1 MPRMAWRIDE
11 QVIRGEID
19 SRTRDRVTGRIWF
32 VGREEPVVLDL
43 AGNPYRDLAGHVL
56 RFTNPDPKP
65 GDLSGLDPL
74 QSGVTGDITASRKV
88 RVPECSMDELMEHY
102 RKREPFPWHWGNS
115 LYLEWFSQRNGRVV
129 IESSSF
135 VLDLEAAGTWE
146 MSPEEE
152 RDQQAA
158 NARALVGF
166 MDLITG
172 AVAEA
177 HEAER
182 AAAMAGLPS
191 LDDDEEDDDG
201 PVSSTELEADAHDEW
216 MNTLLR
222 RVDDRLRREGRD
234 EMDFDDVYQEE
245 RTKLNRERGI
255 VEPEPTEEQLEEQAR
270 WVEEM
275 NEICRQ
281 AIEDQ
286 DADAWKEEEE
296 EDQDHP
302 LQQRCFELGV
312 ALRHQLANNGWV
324 KADDSAEHPL
334 REVQFGVQI
343 ASAKLA
349 GALGRGNREWPP
361 DPLFAGDALVR
372 LKKARGHLRDALSGL
387 DAADQGNLATA
398 AWRNHTRAEVTAILE
413 AVRALIREVREAL
426 ADDEAE

>member
-1 MPRMAWRIDE
+1 MAWRIDE

-32 VGREEPVVLDL
+32 VGRDEPVVLDL
-43 AGNPYRDLAGHVL
+43 AGNPYRDLAGHLL
-56 RFTNPDPKP
+56 RFSNPAPKP
-65 GDLSGLDPL
+65 GDLSGLSPL

-115 LYLEWFSQRNGRVV
+115 LYLEWFSRHNGRVV

-135 VLDLEAAGTWE
+135 VLELEAAGTWE
-146 MSPEEE
+146 MSEDEE
-152 RDQQAA
+152 RQQQAA
-158 NARALVGF
+158 NAQALVGF
-166 MDLITG
+166 MDLLTG
-172 AVAEA
+172 AVAQA

-182 AAAMAGLPS
+182 TAEMDRLPAW
-191 LDDDEEDDDG
+191 DDEEEDDDG
-201 PVSSTELEADAHDEW
+201 PVSETEREADAYDEW

-234 EMDFDDVYQEE
+234 EIDFDAVYQEE
-245 RTKLNRERGI
+245 RARLNRERGI
-255 VEPEPTEEQLEEQAR
+255 VEPEPTEEQLEERDR

-281 AIEDQ
+281 ALEEQ
-286 DADAWKEEEE
+286 QAEAWKGEEEE
-296 EDQDHP
+296 EEDHP

-312 ALRHQLANNGWV
+312 ALHHQLDNNGWV
-324 KADDSAEHPL
+324 NEDDSGEHPL
-334 REVQFGVQI
+334 REVAFGVQI

-349 GALGRGNREWPP
+349 GALGRGDREWPP
-361 DPLFAGDALVR
+361 DPLFAGDTLVR

-398 AWRNHTRAEVTAILE
+398 AWRNHTRAEISAILE
-413 AVRALIREVREAL
+413 GVRALIREVRETL
-426 ADDEAE
+426 ADDSED